1 MLRISSLS
9 ACVVTSALL
18 LSSPVGVVAQG
29 NGSGQDKK
37 ASKVEKKI
45 NKAEAKAY
53 KTDAKPHKADHKD
66 DRRAV
71 PRDVAIDRD
80 GHARVIHDYV
90 RAGSLPPGLA
100 KRHSLPPGLA
110 KQLRER
116 GALPPGL
123 EKHWV
128 AVPRSLGSRLPAVPS
143 YYHRYFAGDDLV
155 VVDTRSDRIAY
166 LIRDVLR

>member
-1 MLRISSLS
+1 MLRIISALS
-9 ACVVTSALL
+9 ACLVASALV
-18 LSSPVGVVAQG
+18 LSSPNPALAQG
-29 NGSGQDKK
+29 RGQGQAKK
-37 ASKVEKKI
+37 ADKVAKKADKAD
-45 NKAEAKAY
+45 NKPDKAEAKQR
-53 KTDAKPHKADHKD
+53 TD

-80 GHARVIHDYV
+80 GHVRVIHDYV
-90 RAGSLPPGLA
+90 RGGSLPPGLA
-100 KRHSLPPGLA
+100 KRQSLPPGLA

-116 GALPPGL
+116 GELPPGL
-123 EKHWV
+123 ERHWV
-128 AVPRSLGSRLPAVPS
+128 AVPRSLESRLPHLPS